1 MFYSASTGIC
11 TSFESRGLQF
21 SFVILHKNLLSIN
34 FNENTDKL
42 QKIQGVEEKEL
53 TLEILELNVY
63 FIPVFCSPPFHKT
76 HSYGAHSS

>member
-42 QKIQGVEEKEL
+42 QQIQGVEEKEL
-53 TLEILELNVY
+53 
-63 FIPVFCSPPFHKT
+63 H
-76 HSYGAHSS
+76 